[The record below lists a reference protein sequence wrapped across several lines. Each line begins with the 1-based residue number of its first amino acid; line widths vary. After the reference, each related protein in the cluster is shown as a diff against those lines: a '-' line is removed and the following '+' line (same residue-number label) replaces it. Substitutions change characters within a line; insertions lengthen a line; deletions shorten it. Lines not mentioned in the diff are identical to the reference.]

1 MTNSANMRAIRKL
14 MESAK
19 GRRGLPASTWMG
31 HSWRPK
37 AGRGEG
43 MEAPA
48 QLVATH
54 KGVGLC
60 KMRDR
65 KRLKKMGEVELS
77 KGTKMVVGVMNMG
90 G

>member
-1 MTNSANMRAIRKL
+1 
-14 MESAK
+14 
-19 GRRGLPASTWMG
+19 
-31 HSWRPK
+31 
-37 AGRGEG
+37 

>member
-31 HSWRPK
+31 HSWRP
-37 AGRGEG
+37 GRQAVEG
-43 MEAPA
+43 MERAA
-48 QLVATH
+48 QLVATN
-54 KGVGLC
+54 KGVWLQNAGQ
-60 KMRDR
+60 KATE
-65 KRLKKMGEVELS
+65 KMGEVELS
-77 KGTKMVVGVMNMG
+77 KGTKMVVGEMNMG